1 MAEPLVLAHLHD
13 HRVQDSYFVSAA
25 KVVVRDSVV
34 VVTGYKGQDSWLA
47 GHCQAGPCFW
57 VLETLVASAVL
68 VLETMGHPYQ
78 GTWDVLVVVDHAWL
92 GTLDDLGGLAD
103 PLLGSLAG
111 RLGRVLDVVWKVWW
125 RDRFGEQHLVE
136 NGRDERK
143 DTRYS

>member
-1 MAEPLVLAHLHD
+1 VAEPLVLDHLHG

-25 KVVVRDSVV
+25 KVVVRDSMV

-47 GHCQAGPCFW
+47 VHCQAGPCSW
-57 VLETLVASAVL
+57 VLETL
-68 VLETMGHPYQ
+68 GHPYQ

-92 GTLDDLGGLAD
+92 GTLDDLGGLVD
-103 PLLGSLAG
+103 PLLGSLVG

-125 RDRFGEQHLVE
+125 RDRFGVQHLVE

-143 DTRYS
+143 DTRHS